1 MTGTNPAARQGIW
14 AGFQPWGCRGGI
26 NTYLEPWGAGGSA
39 GRPGPAVPSRSARLG
54 PPQQRRSRGSDV
66 CIYLRIL
73 ALFWP
78 EVGFLKLCACL
89 GITECGGG
97 LKVSFPVDWQGK
109 AGISIGWQRSCADIS
124 TNPPPAGG
132 PAPATENLHLLF

>member
-89 GITECGGG
+89 GITERGGVEGQLPGG
-97 LKVSFPVDWQGK
+97 LAGK
-109 AGISIGWQRSCADIS
+109 GWDQHWMAAFVC
-124 TNPPPAGG
+124 
-132 PAPATENLHLLF
+132 